1 MSQSVPFGHSA
12 SRDRLLAFAFAAADL
27 LIEVGPSG
35 TITWAAGAF
44 KTHFGQPAEAFVGR
58 KLLSLIEPADQD
70 ALTRTLIKVSLHG
83 HTPPVLLRLNDAR
96 ATEYSLGALML
107 PGPQPRL
114 CVTLGPLP
122 AKPPPQ
128 PSGVLH
134 AASFT
139 REVEA
144 RARASQASQLGLL
157 DLQGWDTAATDADGT
172 ALREQIGLALG
183 SLAGG
188 DGAVGELADGRYGV
202 LSERQL
208 DIDALAAS
216 MQSLLR
222 AHFDAREM
230 TVSGR
235 AADTAGQG
243 LKPAQATRALR
254 FALNKFAEGGVAR
267 LDDSGFDG
275 GLPGVVKHIKG
286 MATALRRV
294 ISNGEFEVAFQPVV
308 TLSSRGLHHYEALL
322 RPTIGTSAT
331 WESTQD
337 FVVCA
342 EAVGLAEQLDLAV
355 LERVLAA
362 LAHNPTCKVAANI
375 SGLSMQS
382 TEFRERLLAALP
394 SGRYQRLLIELT
406 ETAEI
411 EDVAAAA
418 DTLEHLHKLN
428 IGLCI
433 DDFGAGAAAF
443 RYLRNFRV
451 DYLKID
457 GAYVQ
462 GAAHDERERT
472 LVTSMIELARS
483 LGAKSIAEMIETN
496 EQARLME
503 ELGATLG
510 QGWLFGLPRA
520 LPQGR

>member
-27 LIEVGPSG
+27 LIEVGPNG

-58 KLLSLIEPADQD
+58 KLMSLIEPADQD
-70 ALTRTLIKVSLHG
+70 ALTRTLINVSLHG
-83 HTPPVLLRLNDAR
+83 HTSPVLLRLNDKNG
-96 ATEYSLGALML
+96 TECSLGGLML

-114 CVTLGPLP
+114 CITLGPLP
-122 AKPPPQ
+122 TKPPPR
-128 PSGVLH
+128 PGGVLQ
-134 AASFT
+134 AASFA

-144 RARASQASQLGLL
+144 RARASQASKLGLL
-157 DLQGWDTAATDADGT
+157 DLHGWETDPTDDGA
-172 ALREQIGLALG
+172 ALREEISLALG

-202 LSERQL
+202 LSQQQL
-208 DIDALAAS
+208 DIGTLAAS
-216 MQSLLR
+216 VQSLLR
-222 AHFDAREM
+222 SHADTHGM

-235 AADTAGQG
+235 ATDTAGQG
-243 LKPAQATRALR
+243 LKPSQATRALR
-254 FALNKFAEGGVAR
+254 FALSKFAEGGVAR
-267 LDDSGFDG
+267 LDDSGIAG
-275 GLPGVVKHIKG
+275 GLAGVIKHIKG
-286 MATALRRV
+286 MAHALRHV
-294 ISNGEFEVAFQPVV
+294 IGSGEFEMLFQPVV
-308 TLSSRGLHHYEALL
+308 SLSSRGLHHYEALL
-322 RPTIGTSAT
+322 RPPAGTSAT

-355 LERVLAA
+355 LERVLTT
-362 LAHNPTCKVAANI
+362 LAHNPTRKIAANV

-382 TEFRERLLAALP
+382 AEFRDKLLTALP
-394 SGRYQRLLIELT
+394 TGRYQRLLIELT

-418 DTLEHLHKLN
+418 QTLERLHELN

-443 RYLRNFRV
+443 RYLRDFRV

-462 GAAHDERERT
+462 GATHDERERT
-472 LVTSMIELARS
+472 LVTSMLELARS
-483 LGAKSIAEMIETN
+483 MGAKTIAEMIETN

-520 LPQGR
+520 LPP

>member
-27 LIEVGPSG
+27 LLEVGPNG

-44 KTHFGQPAEAFVGR
+44 KTHFGRPAETFIGR
-58 KLLSLIEPADQD
+58 QLVSLIKPADQD
-70 ALTRTLIKVSLHG
+70 ALTRTLINVSLHG
-83 HTPPVLLRLNDAR
+83 HTPPVLLRLNDPA
-96 ATEYSLGALML
+96 ATQYSLGAMLL
-107 PGPQPRL
+107 PGPNPRL

-122 AKPPPQ
+122 TSPPPK
-128 PSGVLH
+128 PSGMLR
-134 AASFT
+134 AASFA
-139 REVEA
+139 REAEA
-144 RARASQASQLGLL
+144 RARANQASTLGLL
-157 DLQGWDTAATDADGT
+157 DLRGWDAAPTDADGT
-172 ALREQIGLALG
+172 ALREEIGLALG

-188 DGAVGELADGRYGV
+188 GGAVGELADGRYGV
-202 LSERQL
+202 LSQRQL

-222 AHFDAREM
+222 SRSDTREM
-230 TVSGR
+230 TVR
-235 AADTAGQG
+235 ARATDMAGQG

-254 FALNKFAEGGVAR
+254 FALSKFTEGGVER
-267 LDDSGFDG
+267 LDGSGIAG
-275 GLPGVVKHIKG
+275 GLAGVVKHIKG
-286 MATALRRV
+286 MTSALRRV
-294 ISNGEFEVAFQPVV
+294 ISQGEFDVVFQPVV
-308 TLSSRGLHHYEALL
+308 MLSSRGLHHYEALL
-322 RPTIGTSAT
+322 RPPTGTGAT

-342 EAVGLAEQLDLAV
+342 EAMGLAEQLDLAV
-355 LERVLAA
+355 LERVLTA
-362 LAHNPTCKVAANI
+362 LTHNPACKIAANI

-382 TEFRERLLAALP
+382 TEFREKLLAALP

-411 EDVAAAA
+411 EDVPAAAQ
-418 DTLEHLHKLN
+418 TLERLHELN

-443 RYLRNFRV
+443 RYVRDFRV

-462 GAAHDERERT
+462 GAVRDERERA
-472 LVTSMIELARS
+472 LVSSMLDLARS
-483 LGAKSIAEMIETN
+483 VGAKTIAEMIETN

-503 ELGATLG
+503 QLGATLG
-510 QGWLFGLPRA
+510 QGWLFGLPGA
-520 LPQGR
+520 LPP